1 MGRGGETAEMT
12 RRANT
17 HQVESLALPPTKR
30 IVSLIRKIRDDI
42 GSPTTLINRGL
53 GQENLALD
61 LHTLA
66 VCFLSSLLGLDQPIG
81 LAPKMSEGSSHAS
94 NETSGSDHM
103 QAWAHRCAPVR
114 TSICRWLQNRSS
126 ACRSVMYVEMT
137 LPRSHP
143 AVGPRPS
150 SALRLEKNPSR
161 QLVRFSGNSKFPP
174 GAFVLGGGGTWLE
187 CQPGGKAGI
196 AARQRHFSCKAPAM
210 LLA

>member
-61 LHTLA
+61 LHTLGGLLF
-66 VCFLSSLLGLDQPIG
+66 VFSSRPRPTDRPG
-81 LAPKMSEGSSHAS
+81 PKMSEGSSHAS

-143 AVGPRPS
+143 AVDPRPS
-150 SALRLEKNPSR
+150 SALRLEKIHQDN
-161 QLVRFSGNSKFPP
+161 F
-174 GAFVLGGGGTWLE
+174 
-187 CQPGGKAGI
+187 
-196 AARQRHFSCKAPAM
+196 
-210 LLA
+210 